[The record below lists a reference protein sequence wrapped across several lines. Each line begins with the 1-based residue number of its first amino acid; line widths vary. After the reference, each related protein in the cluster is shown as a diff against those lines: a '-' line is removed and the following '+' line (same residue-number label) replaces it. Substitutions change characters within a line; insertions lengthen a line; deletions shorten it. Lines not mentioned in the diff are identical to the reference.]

1 MMDVRG
7 YIGNISDREID
18 DSCTVMRQTNP
29 LPDICGKVCDHPCE
43 STCARG
49 FLDEP
54 VEIRKLKRY
63 AIEKQYDEYEQKNRT
78 IITRPSTIKNRDLEN
93 KIAIIGSGPA
103 GLAAAHDLAR
113 LGYPVTIF
121 EALSEPGG
129 MLRVGI
135 PNFRLP
141 QTALQ
146 KEIEGIQNLG
156 VELKLNTPIG
166 AGLSISDLKS
176 QGYKAIFISVG
187 AHKGLRLGIE
197 GEELDGVINGIQ
209 FLRDFNL
216 DKSNRNFSDSKKVVV
231 VGGGN
236 VAIDCARTIKRL
248 GVDEVYILYRRT
260 KHEMPAADEELEQ
273 CESEGIT
280 IEYLVS
286 PSRLIGAEGKVNKI
300 ECQRNELGA
309 PDISGRQRP
318 VPIAGSEFTLEV
330 DNVIAAIGQ
339 EPELSLLTD
348 EDDFELTKRSTFII
362 GERSGM
368 TNIDGVFAGGDAVSG
383 PDTVIGA
390 IKAGKTAA
398 LGIDEFLSGDL
409 KDNPNIYKSNAE
421 HRTLELELLR
431 LRKNQLLLSPEPIKN
446 RNPEKL
452 LDSVRRITSF
462 AEVELPI
469 TSEEATSEARRCLSC
484 RMCIGCGVCQ
494 AVCPKDAIDYTL
506 SDEYLL
512 INAKEVMKFP
522 GVVESLERI
531 DKNLKK
537 LYKNSLNAVT
547 PMEIEFMLNPESV
560 YEGKIQRPYDGE
572 IPQNIAFINMPELE
586 YISDAQKK
594 LNALELEY
602 MMRLVKYIK
611 THETEINIRLFTNTT
626 DLSELPAGYEY
637 LMDDLVTT
645 DELQDVVVKLDG
657 GEFKIAENNEN
668 TTFDLEF
675 NKQKHNFELI
685 VVGAGLSIGNS

>member
-1 MMDVRG
+1 
-7 YIGNISDREID
+7 
-18 DSCTVMRQTNP
+18 MRQTNP
-29 LPDICGKVCDHPCE
+29 LPDICGKICDHPCE

-49 FLDEP
+49 FLDDP
-54 VEIRKLKRY
+54 LEIRKLKRF
-63 AIEKQYDEYEQKNRT
+63 AIEIQYDEFEQMNSA
-78 IITRPSTIKNRDLEN
+78 IITKPSTIKNRDLEN

-146 KEIEGIQNLG
+146 KEINGILDLG

-166 AGLSISDLKS
+166 AGLSISDLKT
-176 QGYKAIFISVG
+176 QDYKAIIIAVG

-197 GEELDGVINGIQ
+197 GEELDGVINGVQ

-216 DKSNRNFSDSKKVVV
+216 DKSNRNFSDSKKVMV

-248 GVDEVYILYRRT
+248 GVDKVHILYRRT

-286 PSRLIGAEGKVNKI
+286 PSRLLDENGKVNKI

-309 PDISGRQRP
+309 PDTSGRRRP
-318 VPIAGSEFTLEV
+318 VPIAGSEFILEV

-339 EPELSLLTD
+339 EPDLSLLVPN
-348 EDDFELTKRSTFII
+348 DDFELTKRSTFIVNP
-362 GERSGM
+362 RTGM
-368 TNIDGVFAGGDAVSG
+368 TNIEGVFAGGDAVSG

-398 LGIDEFLSGDL
+398 RGADEFLSGDL
-409 KDNPNIYKSNAE
+409 ENNPNIYKFNGE
-421 HRTLELELLR
+421 HRTSELELLR
-431 LRKNQLLLSPEPIKN
+431 LRKNQLLLSPEQMAK

-452 LDSVRRITSF
+452 LDTVQRITSF
-462 AEVELPI
+462 AEVELPF
-469 TSEEATSEARRCLSC
+469 TSEEATSEAHRCLSC

-494 AVCPKDAIDYTL
+494 AVCPKNAIDYTL
-506 SDEYLL
+506 GDEYLL

-522 GVVESLERI
+522 GVIESLERI
-531 DKNLKK
+531 DKNLKE
-537 LYKNSLNAVT
+537 LYKNSLNVVT
-547 PMEIEFMLNPESV
+547 PMEIEYMLKPESV

-602 MMRLVKYIK
+602 MMRLIKYIK
-611 THETEINIRLFTNTT
+611 THEPEINIKLFTNTT
-626 DLSELPAGYEY
+626 DLSEFPAGYEY

-645 DELQDVVVKLDG
+645 DELHEVVVKLDG

-668 TTFDLEF
+668 TTFELEF
-675 NKQKHNFELI
+675 NKQKVNFELM
-685 VVGAGLSIGNS
+685 VVSAGLSIGNL